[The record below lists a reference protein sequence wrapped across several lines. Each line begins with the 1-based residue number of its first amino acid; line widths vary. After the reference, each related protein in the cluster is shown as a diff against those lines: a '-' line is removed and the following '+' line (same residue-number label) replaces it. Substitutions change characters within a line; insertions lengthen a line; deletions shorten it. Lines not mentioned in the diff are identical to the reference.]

1 MKPVDRS
8 RFHELVARIAGSS
21 RGVPRVESGP
31 SIGAWVSVAAAST
44 AAVVAA
50 CGAHGSDVAG
60 AEIRIP
66 AQPTAPPR
74 SAAPRPGPSASA
86 VAVDDPGAPSD
97 EGDEP
102 DDPDDS
108 ASCGE
113 VDARQVTRP
122 SGSCTDAT
130 PGPAACAGC
139 GTKGFGSSKCASYRQ
154 YLKPKVAKAATDC
167 LAKLAAPR
175 CDSCAIYA
183 CGDRAM
189 KASCPDPSADAECRA
204 LAKTCP
210 HMPMDDCSRYMA
222 ALLPAGRAKLK
233 ACMTRCSLFSCAEGL

>member
-1 MKPVDRS
+1 VKAVERS
-8 RFHELVARIAGSS
+8 RFLELVAVIAGRS
-21 RGVPRVESGP
+21 RGPGCVSDGP

-44 AAVVAA
+44 AAAVVA

-60 AEIRIP
+60 AEVRIP
-66 AQPTAPPR
+66 VQPAAPPR
-74 SAAPRPGPSASA
+74 SAAPRSLPSASA
-86 VAVDDPGAPSD
+86 VATDDPGAPSE
-97 EGDEP
+97 EGNEP
-102 DDPDDS
+102 DDPDEL

-113 VDARQVTRP
+113 VDSRQVTRP
-122 SGSCTDAT
+122 SGACTDTT
-130 PGPAACAGC
+130 PAPGACAGC

-189 KASCPDPSADAECRA
+189 KASCPDASADTECRA

-210 HMPMDDCSRYMA
+210 RMPMDDCSRYMA
-222 ALLPAGRAKLK
+222 ALLPAGRSKLK
-233 ACMTRCSLFSCAEGL
+233 SCMTRCSLFSCVEGL